1 MSLLDR
7 YFKLKAE
14 EREISDL
21 HIIGVTAMFI
31 ASKYEDIYPLKMK
44 MVFEKIAHKKLP
56 VERIKQLEM
65 DILKTIKY
73 RIPAPTS
80 LDFLKY
86 YLKQVLGIGRTGKT
100 QPSQPEGQPAHE
112 SLLIEKMSLYLAKMA
127 LHDYD
132 LQGRRPSL
140 QAVGALYVALKIC
153 EQLKKTQLINAETVQ
168 KLVAVSRAREDEII
182 EVSQKVLYLAQNF
195 EKAFPG
201 LENLKKT
208 HFVNI
213 TQLL

>member
-1 MSLLDR
+1 
-7 YFKLKAE
+7 
-14 EREISDL
+14 
-21 HIIGVTAMFI
+21 
-31 ASKYEDIYPLKMK
+31 
-44 MVFEKIAHKKLP
+44 
-56 VERIKQLEM
+56 
-65 DILKTIKY
+65 
-73 RIPAPTS
+73 
-80 LDFLKY
+80 
-86 YLKQVLGIGRTGKT
+86 
-100 QPSQPEGQPAHE
+100 
-112 SLLIEKMSLYLAKMA
+112 MA

-153 EQLKKTQLINAETVQ
+153 EQLRKTTLISAETVQ
-168 KLVAVSRAREDEII
+168 KLVGVSRAREDEII

>member
-1 MSLLDR
+1 
-7 YFKLKAE
+7 
-14 EREISDL
+14 
-21 HIIGVTAMFI
+21 MFI
-31 ASKYEDIYPLKMK
+31 GSKYEDIYPLKMK
-44 MVFEKIAHKKLP
+44 MVYEKIAHKKLP
-56 VERIKQLEM
+56 IEKIKSLEM

-86 YLKQVLGIGRTGKT
+86 YLKQVLNIGKSGK
-100 QPSQPEGQPAHE
+100 SQNTTAVTSGTKTPEEVKATPQNATPQPANE

-127 LHDYD
+127 LHDYEV
-132 LQGRRPSL
+132 QGRRPSL

-153 EQLKKTQLINAETVQ
+153 EQLRKTQLITAETVQ
-168 KLVAVSRAREDEII
+168 RLVSVSRAREDEII
-182 EVSQKVLYLAQNF
+182 EVSQRVLYLAQNF
-195 EKAFPG
+195 EKTFPG